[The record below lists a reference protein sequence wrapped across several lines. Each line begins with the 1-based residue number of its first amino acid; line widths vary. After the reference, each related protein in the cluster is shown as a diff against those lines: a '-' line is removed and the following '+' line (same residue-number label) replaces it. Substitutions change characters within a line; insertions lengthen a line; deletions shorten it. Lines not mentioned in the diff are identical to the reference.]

1 MKKLLTA
8 LALIATMQAN
18 AQVFV
23 GFGPGISSKGNVLGD
38 LSLGYQYKNVVVQ
51 AGYQSQFNSAE
62 PLLLQLRGAVQLPL
76 GNRFYVQPFAGY
88 CRYQMSSDDKSR
100 NSNSY
105 VAGAELLLF
114 TLPDGAWFAGY
125 TQTKQHTLFSCGL
138 RYWFG
143 GGPWKDFF

>member
-1 MKKLLTA
+1 MKKLITA
-8 LALIATMQAN
+8 IAILATMQTS
-18 AQVFV
+18 AQVFA

-38 LSLGYQYKNVVVQ
+38 LSLGYQYKIFIVQ

-76 GNRFYVQPFAGY
+76 GNHFYVQPFAGY

-105 VAGAELLLF
+105 VAGVELLRFELE
-114 TLPDGAWFAGY
+114 DGAWFIGY
-125 TQTKQHTLFSCGL
+125 TQTKQHSIFSCGL

-143 GGPWKDFF
+143 GGPWNN